1 MTKKYRVKNRRVY
14 DLLGIFE
21 GFSFVCKTK
30 GKGTYM
36 WMGLKNH
43 HYHFHFDEKNSVSL
57 KNVAGLVK
65 LLMYNCKQGLTIKE
79 LNQKIISKIE
89 DSTKR

>member
-1 MTKKYRVKNRRVY
+1 MTKKYSVKNRRVY

-21 GFSFVCKTK
+21 GFSFICKLK

-43 HYHFHFDEKNSVSL
+43 HYQFHFDEKKSVSL
-57 KNVAGLVK
+57 KDVAGLLKV
-65 LLMYNCKQGLTIKE
+65 LMNNCKQGLTIRE
-79 LNQKIISKIE
+79 LNQKIINKIE
-89 DSTKR
+89 EITKR